1 MSEQDRVSYSY
12 GFKVPGPEQ
21 YSSVNVSVSLS
32 TDVKAGETPDQAMER
47 AKTFVHM
54 HADNE
59 MTSSTPVR
67 QPQVK
72 SELFDP
78 SNPVHRRIAEATF
91 DALGIRTAQARN
103 YKMNNLLK
111 GEPVA
116 NIANVVRRD
125 EEDFRGGSR
134 RSGGRR

>member
-32 TDVKAGETPDQAMER
+32 TDVKAGESPDQAMER
-47 AKTFVHM
+47 AKAFVHT

-59 MTSSTPVR
+59 MAPSTQAP
-67 QPQVK
+67 VK

-78 SNPVHRRIAEATF
+78 ANPVHRRIAEATF
-91 DALGIRTAQARN
+91 DALDIRSASSRT

-116 NIANVVRRD
+116 NIAAIVRKD
-125 EEDFRGGSR
+125 EEDYRAQNSGR